1 MTPQKKDQIG
11 VALLGL
17 GTVGSGVASA
27 LLSKGSA
34 YSRHVQ
40 REVGL
45 LKVLVRSTAKK
56 RIPDVPKKIL
66 TTDFSSIVKD
76 TDIQIVIEAMG
87 GEHPAFEYMKQA
99 IASGKHVVTANKEVI
114 SKHGTELF
122 ALASKNKVALLFEAS
137 VGGGIPIIGPLQR
150 DFNANEIFAI
160 DAIINGTTNYILT
173 SMTKDG
179 SDFAS
184 ALKDAQKLGYA
195 EPDPANDIEGTDAA
209 YKLAILAT
217 LAFKANVKPQDV
229 YREGISKLSQQ
240 DFRYADELGYAIKL
254 LAIARCNDGEVQA
267 RVHPVFIKREEQ
279 LAKVDGVY
287 NAIQIEG
294 DLVGKVLFYGRGA
307 GAKPTSSAII
317 ADLLEV
323 ARSLKHGLSLRPMP
337 LIDPSKKI
345 IPLDRI
351 ATKFYIRMSVED
363 RPGVLAQIAKV
374 LGDRSISI
382 NSVIQKETDT
392 ATKSAEIVIMTHNA
406 VDANIHSALNSLKK
420 YSGVREIGNLIRV
433 WG

>member
-1 MTPQKKDQIG
+1 ME
-11 VALLGL
+11 L
-17 GTVGSGVASA
+17 
-27 LLSKGSA
+27 
-34 YSRHVQ
+34 R
-40 REVGL
+40 
-45 LKVLVRSTAKK
+45 KVLVRSTAKK
-56 RIPDVPKKIL
+56 RETNIPKSVL
-66 TTDFSSIVKD
+66 TTDFAAIVSDPD
-76 TDIQIVIEAMG
+76 TQIIVEAMG

-99 IASGKHVVTANKEVI
+99 LAGGKHVVTANKEVI
-114 SKHGTELF
+114 AKHGTELF
-122 ALASKNKVALLFEAS
+122 ALAAKNKVALLFEAS

-150 DFNANEIFAI
+150 DFNANEVFAI

-184 ALKDAQKLGYA
+184 ALKAAQKLGYA
-195 EPDPANDIEGTDAA
+195 EPDPTNDIEGVDAA

-217 LAFKANVKPQDV
+217 LAFKANVRPQDV
-229 YREGISKLSQQ
+229 YREGISKLAQQ

-254 LAIARCNDGEVQA
+254 LAIARSNNGEVQA
-267 RVHPVFIKREEQ
+267 RVHPVFIRKEEQ
-279 LAKVDGVY
+279 LAKVDGVF

-323 ARSLKHGLSLRPMP
+323 ARGLKHGLSLRPTP
-337 LIDPSKKI
+337 LIDPSKKV
-345 IPLDRI
+345 IPMDRI
-351 ATKFYIRMSVED
+351 VTRFYIRMSVED

-382 NSVIQKETDT
+382 NSVIQKETDPV
-392 ATKSAEIVIMTHNA
+392 TKSAEIVIMTHDA
-406 VDANIHSALNSLKK
+406 VDADIHSALNALKK
-420 YSGVREIGNLIRV
+420 FSGVREIGNLIRV
-433 WG
+433 W

>member
-1 MTPQKKDQIG
+1 MAPQKKDQIG
-11 VALLGL
+11 IALLGL
-17 GTVGSGVASA
+17 GTIGSGVASA
-27 LLSKGSA
+27 LLSKSGA

-40 REVGL
+40 RSVGL
-45 LKVLVRSTAKK
+45 RKVLIRSTSKK
-56 RIPDVPKKIL
+56 RNGVSKELL
-66 TTDFSSIVKD
+66 TTDFPAIVKD
-76 TDIQIVIEAMG
+76 PEVQIIVEAMG
-87 GEHPAFEYMKQA
+87 GEHPAFEYIKHA
-99 IASGKHVVTANKEVI
+99 LASGKHVVTANKEVI
-114 SKHGTELF
+114 AKHGTELF
-122 ALASKNKVALLFEAS
+122 ALASRNNVALLFEAS

-150 DFNANEIFAI
+150 DFNANEVFAI

-173 SMTKDG
+173 SMTKEG

-184 ALKDAQKLGYA
+184 ALKNAQKLGYA

-217 LAFKANVKPQDV
+217 LAFKANVRPQDV
-229 YREGISKLSQQ
+229 YREGISRLAQQ

-267 RVHPVFIKREEQ
+267 RVHPVFIRREEQ
-279 LAKVDGVY
+279 LAKVDGVF

-323 ARSLKHGLSLRPMP
+323 ARGIKHGLSLRPAP
-337 LIDPSKKI
+337 LIDQSKKV
-345 IPLDRI
+345 IPMDRI
-351 ATKFYIRMSVED
+351 VTRFYIRMSVED

-382 NSVIQKETDT
+382 SSVIQKETNV
-392 ATKSAEIVIMTHNA
+392 ATKSAEIVIMTHDA
-406 VDANIHSALNSLKK
+406 IDANIHSALNSLKK
-420 YSGVREIGNLIRV
+420 FSGVREIGSLIRV
-433 WG
+433 W